1 MIGCIDA
8 NQMPSRKSRS
18 WILALAAC
26 AFAFDAITTL
36 ATGAFSQ
43 STGFGLPRSAG
54 NRAVDLIERA

>member
-1 MIGCIDA
+1 
-8 NQMPSRKSRS
+8 MPSRKSRS